1 MNNKNTPDEF
11 SKFLSELDQCN
22 LRETEMLLSGIRKV
36 TLSSDEQGDLKA
48 KILRRAGIKDLDI
61 QQEKDK
67 KIEGKRK
74 IYNKRRIFM
83 RRMAACAVVI
93 MVCSMIAI
101 AGAHL
106 DGLQRYWGNDTN
118 IYGDRTLETVQS
130 VQNDDIKV
138 NIEGVLAD
146 KYQCVFV
153 LSAEALTKEGQK
165 IINKGT
171 GKHMTL
177 ELEINPTPIDPSMKI
192 GHGVFQYTN
201 DNKNKDYKA
210 YQCDFELKDVDITK
224 PVNVEFHGLT
234 LNFDIPQQMQTA
246 TLYPDSESD
255 IGFVEVSPIG
265 YYYKGTEYAEE
276 INLINRDNTLVDD
289 MGYSGAIDMN
299 DVNNGRDTMIIGSFS
314 KLIDLNDYK
323 ALRIDGV
330 DYIVPKEN

>member
-1 MNNKNTPDEF
+1 MNKKNTPQDF
-11 SKFLSELDQCN
+11 SKFLSALDQCD
-22 LRETEMLLSGIRKV
+22 LRETEMLLTGIRKV

-48 KILRRAGIKDLDI
+48 KILRRAGIEDLSI
-61 QQEKDK
+61 QQDQEKE
-67 KIEGKRK
+67 IEGKRR
-74 IYNKRRIFM
+74 IHNKRRIYM
-83 RRMAACAVVI
+83 RRMAACAAVI
-93 MVCSMIAI
+93 MVCSTIAI

-146 KYQCVFV
+146 QYQCVFV

-165 IINKGT
+165 MINKGS

-177 ELEINPTPIDPSMKI
+177 ELEINPTPIDPSIKI

-224 PVNVEFHGLT
+224 PVTVNFHGLT
-234 LNFDIPQQMQTA
+234 VNFDIPEQIQTV
-246 TLYPDSESD
+246 TLYPDSVSD
-255 IGFVEVSPIG
+255 IESIEVSPIG
-265 YYYKGTEYAEE
+265 YYYKGSEHAEE
-276 INLINRDNTLVDD
+276 INLINRDNSLADD
-289 MGYSGAIDMN
+289 MGYSGAIDMSY
-299 DVNNGRDTMIIGSFS
+299 GSGTMIIGSFS
-314 KLIDLNDYK
+314 KLVDLNDYK

-330 DYIVPKEN
+330 DYIVPEEN